1 MFERCM
7 SLLRIFFQM
16 NIKMRII
23 KSATRESE
31 KLGLISLNGYLKNI
45 NMTVVPEGPDDGGN
59 GGGGDRRDDGGESP
73 ELTL

>member
-1 MFERCM
+1 
-7 SLLRIFFQM
+7 
-16 NIKMRII
+16 MRII

-31 KLGLISLNGYLKNI
+31 KLDLISLNGYLKNI
-45 NMTVVPEGPDDGGN
+45 NMTVPEGPDDGGN

>member
-1 MFERCM
+1 
-7 SLLRIFFQM
+7 
-16 NIKMRII
+16 MRII

>member
-1 MFERCM
+1 M
-7 SLLRIFFQM
+7 
-16 NIKMRII
+16 
-23 KSATRESE
+23 
-31 KLGLISLNGYLKNI
+31 NGYLKNI